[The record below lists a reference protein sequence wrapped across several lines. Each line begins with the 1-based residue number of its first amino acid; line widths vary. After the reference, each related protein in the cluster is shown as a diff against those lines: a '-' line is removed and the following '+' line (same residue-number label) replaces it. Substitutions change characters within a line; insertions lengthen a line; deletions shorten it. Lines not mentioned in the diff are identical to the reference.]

1 MPASQ
6 VDWLRRGQLCERL
19 GRVEDAERAY
29 RVCVHE
35 DANYTA
41 WTSLARIY
49 VGFGWTEEALN
60 SLHYAIEVLEA
71 PRGKHGKVPRVVQHM
86 LRAIVAK
93 VGLQAVRE
101 VQLKDCRK
109 DFHPAINTLLHD
121 IVQWKVLGWD
131 R

>member
-1 MPASQ
+1 
-6 VDWLRRGQLCERL
+6 
-19 GRVEDAERAY
+19 
-29 RVCVHE
+29 
-35 DANYTA
+35 
-41 WTSLARIY
+41 
-49 VGFGWTEEALN
+49 
-60 SLHYAIEVLEA
+60 
-71 PRGKHGKVPRVVQHM
+71 M